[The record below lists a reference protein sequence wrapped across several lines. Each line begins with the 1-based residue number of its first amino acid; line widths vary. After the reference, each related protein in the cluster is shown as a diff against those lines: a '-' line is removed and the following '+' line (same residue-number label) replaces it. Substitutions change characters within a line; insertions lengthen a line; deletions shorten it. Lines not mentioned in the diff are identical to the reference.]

1 MKEFQRVEE
10 GINDLSL
17 GNIKNIIENLYDD
30 ICSGMI
36 CGGEDILFKVE
47 GIKFTIKAINEEEYD

>member
-17 GNIKNIIENLYDD
+17 GNIKNIIEFQKEQKRKRAKSL
-30 ICSGMI
+30 
-36 CGGEDILFKVE
+36 K
-47 GIKFTIKAINEEEYD
+47 